1 MTARAFGLRL
11 RVFVAVAYS
20 CTNMLKEDID
30 DRHTRTALRP
40 LHVVQGEP
48 CCSCDPMSKL
58 IMLQRTHSAQAS
70 KAILLLQRAPRPQ
83 AAEPGGDSAI
93 VWSYYYGFLY
103 VCSYGIVPGG
113 WIAASPCR

>member
-58 IMLQRTHSAQAS
+58 IMLQRTHSPQA